1 VKKNLLSWAA
11 LAAVLLAA
19 GCGDPDAAASTDPTP
34 GATPSTTPTTTPSTA
49 PSTTPVPTM
58 SPVVLTKANLA
69 PKVTAALLA
78 KRTFRATSR
87 LTDDDGT
94 AVLTADLRLRPDGTF
109 DVATS
114 MDKGRAVRIGQA
126 LYFKDASLTKDP
138 KRPWTKLD
146 RDSDNIGVLL
156 AVGMVDLII
165 TQAGPHQILGG
176 AAHATTFRQIGV
188 TTVEGIPAT
197 RYKFG
202 IDLKKA
208 TAAGALGDYIDKED
222 AMSAPRILTVDAV
235 IDAENLPRKITFLGP
250 DNASVDVS
258 FSRFG
263 DNLAITAPPKAQIGS
278 IKS

>member
-11 LAAVLLAA
+11 LAAILLAA

-34 GATPSTTPTTTPSTA
+34 GTTLSTTPSAA

-58 SPVVLTKANLA
+58 SPVVLTKADLA

-94 AVLTADLRLRPDGTF
+94 TVLTADLRLRSDGTF
-109 DVATS
+109 DVAAN
-114 MDKGRAVRIGQA
+114 MDEGRVVRIGQT
-126 LYFKDASLTKDP
+126 LYYKDASLTKDP

-146 RDSDNIGVLL
+146 RDSDDVGVLL
-156 AVGMVDLII
+156 TIGLVDLIV

-176 AAHATTFRQIGV
+176 AAHATTFRQNGV
-188 TTVEGIPAT
+188 TSIDGTPAKQ
-197 RYKFG
+197 YKFG

-208 TAAGALGDYIDKED
+208 TAAGALSDYIDKKD

-235 IDAENLPRKITFLGP
+235 IDDENLPRKLSFLGP
-250 DNASVDVS
+250 DNTTVSVS

-263 DNLAITAPPKAQIGS
+263 DNLAITAPPKAQIGP

>member
-34 GATPSTTPTTTPSTA
+34 STTPSTTPTATPSTTP
-49 PSTTPVPTM
+49 VPIV
-58 SPVVLTKANLA
+58 SPVALTKVDLA
-69 PKVTAALLA
+69 PKVKAALLA

-87 LTDDDGT
+87 LTGDDGT

-109 DVATS
+109 DVAAS
-114 MDKGRAVRIGQA
+114 MDKGRVVRIGQT

-146 RDSDNIGVLL
+146 RDSDNVGELL
-156 AVGMVDLII
+156 AVGLVDLIV

-176 AAHATTFRQIGV
+176 AAHATTFRQVGV
-188 TTVEGIPAT
+188 TTVEGMPAK
-197 RYKFG
+197 RYTFG

-222 AMSAPRILTVDAV
+222 AQSAPRILTVDAV
-235 IDAENLPRKITFLGP
+235 IDAENLPRKISFLGP
-250 DNASVDVS
+250 DNQSITVL

-263 DNLAITAPPKAQIGS
+263 EDPAITAPPKAQIGP
-278 IKS
+278 IKT